1 MAEEKKNKN
10 IIKDILFRITKAS
23 AKAILVY
30 LTYFLITSLLASLF
44 KSIPH
49 VMDSIE
55 AFIVV
60 YILLIIIGDISA
72 RTIFEHIFRTAR
84 ALFFMG
90 YLLLSLGNGIIS
102 TTYQN
107 FSVTLDLTGFTAI
120 ALSLSL
126 LNVAASVLQV
136 INFMNDKAETDSGLQ
151 TPQ

>member
-1 MAEEKKNKN
+1 MVEEKKNKN

-30 LTYFLITSLLASLF
+30 LTYFLITSLLAPLF
-44 KSIPH
+44 KPIPH

-60 YILLIIIGDISA
+60 YILLMIIGDISA

-102 TTYQN
+102 TTYQT
-107 FSVTLDLTGFTAI
+107 FSVTLDLTGFIAI

-126 LNVAASVLQV
+126 LSVAASVLQV